1 MTLDHSC
8 SQEATP
14 YPLILVSS
22 TFIQFSF
29 PEGIPSLTM
38 EIEAWPEP
46 LSHMTHAGPSSSS
59 PLSRSGLLG
68 SR

>member
-1 MTLDHSC
+1 MTLDHSY
-8 SQEATP
+8 SHKATLF
-14 YPLILVSS
+14 PLILVSS

-38 EIEAWPEP
+38 ELEAWPEP

-59 PLSRSGLLG
+59 QLSRSGLLG
-68 SR
+68 AR